1 MANVYTE
8 EELEIINK
16 SKNIRLQIVDA
27 MTKDRV
33 PTDSR
38 EVRVINEVLTSLDKT
53 VHDTAN
59 TRIKHQDSAN
69 KEAILDMVAETL
81 KQTAK
86 RRKEIDPSTL
96 VREVPTEYLEIDT
109 VPGET
114 EIQPGRLNPTD
125 FLGHNNDN

>member
-81 KQTAK
+81 KQSAK

-114 EIQPGRLNPTD
+114 EIQPSKLDPTD